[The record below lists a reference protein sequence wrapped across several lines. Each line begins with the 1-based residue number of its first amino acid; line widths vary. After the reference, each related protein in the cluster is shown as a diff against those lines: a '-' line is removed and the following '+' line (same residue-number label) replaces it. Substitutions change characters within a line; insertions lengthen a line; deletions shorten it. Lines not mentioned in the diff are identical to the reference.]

1 MGPPRD
7 SSRPESQVVVPRGV
21 QRNPR
26 REQFDDIL
34 DSPADLYHSRRNAM
48 AVTRGAEVDRML
60 DAPPERN
67 AARRNAVMDRDDG
80 GGFDPYGG
88 EDVQEAPKPKWYQ
101 SGGMLDS
108 MFSSEQGYDD
118 VDDDD
123 EDDPRA
129 DLERQAESLYPLIRA
144 RLRAE
149 LVRDRERR
157 GRLAREWR

>member
-1 MGPPRD
+1 MDRLV
-7 SSRPESQVVVPRGV
+7 ESPG
-21 QRNPR
+21 
-26 REQFDDIL
+26 
-34 DSPADLYHSRRNAM
+34 
-48 AVTRGAEVDRML
+48 
-60 DAPPERN
+60 ERN
-67 AARRNAVMDRDDG
+67 AERRNAVASREES
-80 GGFDPYGG
+80 FDPFAG
-88 EDVQEAPKPKWYQ
+88 EDVQETAKPKWYQ
-101 SGGMLDS
+101 SGGTLDS
-108 MFSSEQGYDD
+108 LFSTEQGYDD